1 MFKNKK
7 KQNKKNK
14 NGSSLNFFV
23 LLVSFD
29 AILWAKIQRAQ
40 FLCFSS
46 FKFQVLTSFALL
58 FFSFSLC
65 NPNLIDLKIVVALQ
79 FSSLFFTVSL
89 IFMLRLN
96 SIMHS

>member
-7 KQNKKNK
+7 TKQKKQK
-14 NGSSLNFFV
+14 WV
-23 LLVSFD
+23 LVSFD

-79 FSSLFFTVSL
+79 FFSLFFTVSL